1 MNSQKADNQLNLALD
16 ATEEERR
23 KSLEL
28 DVGYDPIER
37 EWDLIIKYSGNLDAV
52 RLVAES
58 VTEMANEYAVIVI
71 RESRI
76 PELVTI
82 PEVEYIEKP
91 KRLFFQVS
99 NGKRVSCVNPVRQ
112 APFSLRGKGV
122 LIGIVD
128 SGIDYNLWDFRNP
141 DGTTRIRCL
150 WDQSITGNPPAG
162 YAAGTEYTREQIN
175 EALSAETLQE
185 RYRIVPSRD
194 FSGHGTAVAGIAAG
208 NGRQRGERQGA
219 SGSLRPGAA
228 EGTASDLRPGTS
240 EGTMGGLQPGE
251 SEGTAGSLRQSA
263 AGGTAGDLR
272 PGTSEGAMGSLQ
284 SGTPEDAGTGVRLDM
299 SAVAEQYAG
308 VAPESE
314 LLVVKMGSPRADGFP
329 RTTEL
334 MQGVDYV
341 IKKALELRMPV
352 AVNISFGNTYGPHD
366 GSSLLERFLDDISNY
381 WKSVICVGAGNE
393 GTSAGHTAGRMRE
406 NQEEV
411 VQLGVQT
418 NEPVLNVQIW
428 KSYVD
433 QVDISLVSPSGVRV
447 GPIQEILGSQRF
459 VLGNTEILLYYGEPS
474 PYSVRQEIFIDFL
487 PRQSYIDSG
496 VWRIILTPRKIVNGE
511 YEMWLPSQGALN
523 VGTAFLYPESSATLT
538 IPSTASRVVTVGA
551 YDALNYTY
559 ADFSGRGVR
568 TEYTAGYE
576 NMAAF
581 KPDLAAPGVN
591 VMTAAAGGGYAPVT
605 GTSFAAPFVTGGAAL
620 LMEWG
625 IVKGEDPYLYG
636 EKVKAYLRRGARELP
651 GFEVYPN
658 AQVGYGALCV
668 RDSIPI

>member
-219 SGSLRPGAA
+219 TGSLRPGAA
-228 EGTASDLRPGTS
+228 EGTA
-240 EGTMGGLQPGE
+240 
-251 SEGTAGSLRQSA
+251 GSLQQSA

-272 PGTSEGAMGSLQ
+272 LGTSEGAMGSLQ
-284 SGTPEDAGTGVRLDM
+284 SGVSEDAGNGVRLDM
-299 SAVAEQYAG
+299 PAVAEQYAG

-352 AVNISFGNTYGPHD
+352 SVNISFGNTYGPHD

-381 WKSVICVGAGNE
+381 WKSVICVGTGNE

-418 NEPVLNVQIW
+418 NEPALNVQIW

-433 QVDISLVSPSGVRV
+433 QADISLVSPSGVRV
-447 GPIQEILGSQRF
+447 GPIQEILGPQRF

-551 YDALNYTY
+551 YDALNGTY
-559 ADFSGRGVR
+559 ADFSGRGAR
-568 TEYTAGYE
+568 TEYTTGYE
-576 NMAAF
+576 NMTAF

-625 IVKGEDPYLYG
+625 IVKGEDPYLYS
-636 EKVKAYLRRGARELP
+636 EKVKAYLRRGAKPLP
-651 GFEVYPN
+651 GFDVYPN
-658 AQVGYGALCV
+658 PQVGYGALCV
-668 RDSIPI
+668 ENSLPM

>member
-185 RYRIVPSRD
+185 RYQIVPSRD

-240 EGTMGGLQPGE
+240 EG
-251 SEGTAGSLRQSA
+251 
-263 AGGTAGDLR
+263 
-272 PGTSEGAMGSLQ
+272 AMGSLQ
-284 SGTPEDAGTGVRLDM
+284 SGAPEDAGTGVRLDM
-299 SAVAEQYAG
+299 PTVAEQYAG

-381 WKSVICVGAGNE
+381 WKSVICVGTGNE

-418 NEPVLNVQIW
+418 NEPALNVQIW

-433 QVDISLVSPSGVRV
+433 QADISLVSPSGVRV
-447 GPIQEILGSQRF
+447 GPIQEILGPQRF

-625 IVKGEDPYLYG
+625 IVKGEDPYLYS
-636 EKVKAYLRRGARELP
+636 EKVKAYLRRGAKPLP
-651 GFEVYPN
+651 GFDVYPN
-658 AQVGYGALCV
+658 PQVGYGALCV
-668 RDSIPI
+668 ENSLPM

>member
-1 MNSQKADNQLNLALD
+1 MDSQKADNQLNLALD

-28 DVGYDPIER
+28 DVGYDPIDRKWE
-37 EWDLIIKYSGNLDAV
+37 LIIKYSGDLEEV
-52 RLVAES
+52 RLIAES

-71 RESRI
+71 QESRI
-76 PELVTI
+76 SELVRI
-82 PEVEYIEKP
+82 PEVEYVEKP
-91 KRLFFQVS
+91 KRLFFQVA
-99 NGKRVSCVNPVRQ
+99 NGKRVSCINPVRQ
-112 APFSLRGKGV
+112 VPFSLRGKGILV
-122 LIGIVD
+122 AIVD
-128 SGIDYNLWDFRNP
+128 SGIDYSLWDFRNP
-141 DGTTRIRCL
+141 DGTTRVRAL
-150 WDQSITGNPPAG
+150 WDQSIAGNPPAG
-162 YAAGTEYTREQIN
+162 YSIGTEYTQEQIN
-175 EALSAETLQE
+175 DALSTGNQQE
-185 RYRIVPSRD
+185 RNQIVPSWD
-194 FSGHGTAVAGIAAG
+194 TSGHGTAVAGIAAG
-208 NGRQRGERQGA
+208 NGRQRMSSENIRNKKNGGQ
-219 SGSLRPGAA
+219 PGMPTD
-228 EGTASDLRPGTS
+228 EGNGNSVQAGIPEDTGTS
-240 EGTMGGLQPGE
+240 
-251 SEGTAGSLRQSA
+251 AGISYRS
-263 AGGTAGDLR
+263 D
-272 PGTSEGAMGSLQ
+272 S
-284 SGTPEDAGTGVRLDM
+284 

-314 LLVVKMGSPRADGFP
+314 LLIVKMGSPRADGFP

-334 MQGVDYV
+334 IQGVDYV

-381 WKSVICVGAGNE
+381 WKSVICVGTGNE

-418 NEPVLNVQIW
+418 NEPALNVQIW

-433 QVDISLVSPSGVRV
+433 QADISLVSPSGIRV
-447 GPIQEILGSQRF
+447 GPIQEILGPQRF

-487 PRQSYIDSG
+487 SRQSYIDSG
-496 VWRIILTPRKIVNGE
+496 VWKIILTPRKIVNGE
-511 YEMWLPSQGALN
+511 YEMWLPSQGVLN
-523 VGTAFLYPESSATLT
+523 VGTAFLYPESGATLT

-559 ADFSGRGVR
+559 ADFSGRGAR

-605 GTSFAAPFVTGGAAL
+605 GTSFATPFVTGGAAL

-625 IVKGEDPYLYG
+625 IVKGNDPYLYDAVIIG
-636 EKVKAYLRRGARELP
+636 L
-651 GFEVYPN
+651 
-658 AQVGYGALCV
+658 
-668 RDSIPI
+668 S

>member
-1 MNSQKADNQLNLALD
+1 MDSQKADNQLNLALD

-28 DVGYDPIER
+28 DVGYDPVDRKWE
-37 EWDLIIKYSGNLDAV
+37 LIIKYSGDLEEV
-52 RLVAES
+52 RLIAES

-76 PELVTI
+76 SELVRI
-82 PEVEYIEKP
+82 PEVEYVEKP
-91 KRLFFQVS
+91 KRLFFQVA
-99 NGKRVSCVNPVRQ
+99 NGKRVSCINPVRQ
-112 APFSLRGKGV
+112 VPFSLRGKGILV
-122 LIGIVD
+122 AIVD
-128 SGIDYNLWDFRNP
+128 SGIDYSLWDFRNP
-141 DGTTRIRCL
+141 DGTTRIRAL
-150 WDQSITGNPPAG
+150 WDQSIAGNPPAG
-162 YAAGTEYTREQIN
+162 YSIGTEYTQEQIN
-175 EALSAETLQE
+175 EALSMVNQQE
-185 RYRIVPSRD
+185 RNQIVPSRD
-194 FSGHGTAVAGIAAG
+194 ISGHGTAVAGIAAG
-208 NGRQRGERQGA
+208 NGRQRMSSENIRNRENGGQ
-219 SGSLRPGAA
+219 PGMPAD
-228 EGTASDLRPGTS
+228 EGNGNGIQAGMPEDTGTS
-240 EGTMGGLQPGE
+240 
-251 SEGTAGSLRQSA
+251 AGISYCS
-263 AGGTAGDLR
+263 D
-272 PGTSEGAMGSLQ
+272 S
-284 SGTPEDAGTGVRLDM
+284 

-314 LLVVKMGSPRADGFP
+314 LLIVKMGSPRADGFP

-334 MQGVDYV
+334 IQGVDYV

-381 WKSVICVGAGNE
+381 WKSVICVGTGNE

-418 NEPVLNVQIW
+418 NEPALNVQIW

-433 QVDISLVSPSGVRV
+433 QADISLVSPSGVRV
-447 GPIQEILGSQRF
+447 GPIQEILGPQRF

-496 VWRIILTPRKIVNGE
+496 VWKIILTPRKIVNGE
-511 YEMWLPSQGALN
+511 YEMWLPSQGVLN
-523 VGTAFLYPESSATLT
+523 VGTAFLYPESGATLT

-551 YDALNYTY
+551 YDALNYAY
-559 ADFSGRGVR
+559 ADFSGRGAR

-576 NMAAF
+576 NVAAF

-605 GTSFAAPFVTGGAAL
+605 GTSFATPFVTGGAAL

-625 IVKGEDPYLYG
+625 IVRNNDPYLYG

-651 GFEVYPN
+651 GFTEYPN
-658 AQVGYGALCV
+658 PQVGAYGNIV
-668 RDSIPI
+668 SS

>member
-1 MNSQKADNQLNLALD
+1 MDSQKADNQLNLAMD

-28 DVGYDPIER
+28 DVGYDPVDRKWE
-37 EWDLIIKYSGNLDAV
+37 LIIKYSGDLEAV
-52 RLVAES
+52 RLIAES

-76 PELVTI
+76 SELVRI
-82 PEVEYIEKP
+82 PEVEYVEKP
-91 KRLFFQVS
+91 KRLFFQVA
-99 NGKRVSCVNPVRQ
+99 NGKRVSCINPVRQ
-112 APFSLRGKGV
+112 VPFSLRGKGILV
-122 LIGIVD
+122 AIVD
-128 SGIDYNLWDFRNP
+128 SGIDYSLWDFRNP
-141 DGTTRIRCL
+141 DGTTRIRAL
-150 WDQSITGNPPAG
+150 WDQSITGNPPSG
-162 YAAGTEYTREQIN
+162 YSIGTEYTQEQIN
-175 EALSAETLQE
+175 EALSMVNQQE
-185 RYRIVPSRD
+185 RNQIVPSRD
-194 FSGHGTAVAGIAAG
+194 ISGHGTAVAGIAAG
-208 NGRQRGERQGA
+208 NGRQRMSSENIRNRENGGQ
-219 SGSLRPGAA
+219 PGMPAD
-228 EGTASDLRPGTS
+228 EGNGNGIQAGMPEDTGTS
-240 EGTMGGLQPGE
+240 
-251 SEGTAGSLRQSA
+251 AGISYRS
-263 AGGTAGDLR
+263 D
-272 PGTSEGAMGSLQ
+272 S
-284 SGTPEDAGTGVRLDM
+284 

-314 LLVVKMGSPRADGFP
+314 LLIVKMGSPRADGFP

-334 MQGVDYV
+334 IQGVDYV

-381 WKSVICVGAGNE
+381 WKSVICVGTGNE

-418 NEPVLNVQIW
+418 NEPALNVQIW

-433 QVDISLVSPSGVRV
+433 QADISLVSPSGVRV
-447 GPIQEILGSQRF
+447 GPIQEILGPQRF

-496 VWRIILTPRKIVNGE
+496 VWKIILTPRKIVNGE

-551 YDALNYTY
+551 YDALNGTY
-559 ADFSGRGVR
+559 ADFSGRGAR
-568 TEYTAGYE
+568 TEYTTGYE
-576 NMAAF
+576 NMTAF

-636 EKVKAYLRRGARELP
+636 EKVKAYLRRGARPLP

-658 AQVGYGALCV
+658 PQVGYGALCV
-668 RDSIPI
+668 RDSLPI